1 MNLIKN
7 SMMNENADKND
18 QNIGSDD
25 DDDLDEVKE
34 NECEDLGY
42 AWQNNVTLS
51 FENVM
56 GVSKEENIIIKNIIE
71 IA

>member
-42 AWQNNVTLS
+42 AWQNNVTLN

>member
-1 MNLIKN
+1 
-7 SMMNENADKND
+7 MMNENADKND

-42 AWQNNVTLS
+42 AWQNNVILS

>member
-1 MNLIKN
+1 
-7 SMMNENADKND
+7 MNENADKND

-42 AWQNNVTLS
+42 AWQNNVILS

>member
-1 MNLIKN
+1 
-7 SMMNENADKND
+7 MNENADKND

-42 AWQNNVTLS
+42 AWQNNVTLN